1 MVSVLKSGATRDNMN
16 ELLKKL
22 EKRKR
27 LKGVDAKK
35 YCGEL
40 KLKEDA
46 LELQKSLRDEWE

>member
-35 YCGEL
+35 YCGVL